1 MLEKPEENRYSENQ
15 NGKEVWEIE
24 KKVEVDHRDR
34 CWGTRVG
41 GMLRKPKA

>member
-24 KKVEVDHRDR
+24 KKLRLIT
-34 CWGTRVG
+34 GTDVG
-41 GMLRKPKA
+41 GLEWEEC